1 MRDMK
6 TLRYVRVSSNSQK
19 VDRQVEEGDRTKFDF
34 FLEEKVSGK
43 TELFSR
49 EKGSIIKELVLEGKV
64 DVVSI
69 YSVDRISRNLKD
81 LLSVIDFFHENGV
94 ALQIDNLGIT
104 SLIDGKVNPSIMI
117 IVQMMG
123 AFSQLENEWR
133 SERQMEG
140 IRRAKE
146 KGVYEMRE
154 HHRRRETK
162 KEFLNKHRK
171 TIELIEKYPSMKN
184 LELAKLGGVH
194 FNTITKIRKMV
205 GIEKMEKKKV
215 EEWKKNQ
222 VFNEIGSSEFVDLM
236 VDYGNN

>member
-1 MRDMK
+1 MK
-6 TLRYVRVSSNSQK
+6 TLRYVRVSSQQQNTS
-19 VDRQVEEGDRTKFDF
+19 RQIEEGDKTKYDF

-104 SLIDGKVNPSIMI
+104 TLIDGKVNPSIMI
-117 IVQMMG
+117 IIQMMG

-133 SERQMEG
+133 KERQMEG
-140 IRRAKE
+140 IKRAKE
-146 KGVYEMRE
+146 KGVYKMRE
-154 HHRRRETK
+154 HHRRKETK
-162 KEFLNKHRK
+162 KDFLKKHKK
-171 TIELIEKYPSMKN
+171 TIDLIQKYPYMKN

-222 VFNEIGSSEFVDLM
+222 VFNEIGSIEFVDLM
-236 VDYGNN
+236 EGFKSD